1 MGTCEG
7 VATGRKMG
15 TTSKNSGGDHDGVV
29 WVLWGLMSLSHARHN
44 KVTPQVETLKIMT
57 IQETKH
63 TANILKILIYNLER
77 GLFLL
82 KRGGGSPRKLL
93 ELLNVCAQLC
103 NLGRLSAG
111 GVGWLRRA
119 LVSSHCRSH
128 ENTPPL
134 RIVQKGTDV
143 VHQGRVTLEDVR
155 DACQGRRDCG
165 FPSTFQ

>member
-1 MGTCEG
+1 
-7 VATGRKMG
+7 MG

-29 WVLWGLMSLSHARHN
+29 WVLWGLIFTVTR
-44 KVTPQVETLKIMT
+44 TPQQGDTTSRNTENHDNPRDKTYS
-57 IQETKH
+57 KH
-63 TANILKILIYNLER
+63 FENTHLQSGK
-77 GLFLL
+77 GPFSF
-82 KRGGGSPRKLL
+82 KKGGGSPRKLL

>member
-1 MGTCEG
+1 
-7 VATGRKMG
+7 MG

-82 KRGGGSPRKLL
+82 KRGGDR
-93 ELLNVCAQLC
+93 
-103 NLGRLSAG
+103 
-111 GVGWLRRA
+111 
-119 LVSSHCRSH
+119 LVSCSNFLMFVR
-128 ENTPPL
+128 NF
-134 RIVQKGTDV
+134 
-143 VHQGRVTLEDVR
+143 VTLAGLAPLGSVGSAEPWSPPIAEAMR
-155 DACQGRRDCG
+155 T
-165 FPSTFQ
+165 PSTQDCAKGH